1 MLAIRREQI
10 GREQRLRRRRRESQV
25 MQNLKQEL
33 QSALK
38 TAMKAKDSDR
48 RNAIRLLQ
56 SAIKQAEIDGRA
68 DLDDDAVREILRKEA
83 KKRRETI
90 TELEGAGRSDEA
102 AAERLEL
109 AVTEEFLPR
118 QLTPDELK
126 PIVQKAIAE
135 VGATSMKEMG
145 LVMRAVMPE
154 VHGRADGGAVN
165 AMVRELL
172 S

>member
-1 MLAIRREQI
+1 MR
-10 GREQRLRRRRRESQV
+10 
-25 MQNLKQEL
+25 NLKQEL
-33 QSALK
+33 QTALK
-38 TAMKAKDSDR
+38 NAMRAKDSDR

-68 DLDDDAVREILRKEA
+68 ELDDDAIMDILRKEA

-90 TELEGAGRSDEA
+90 NELEGAGRSDDA
-102 AAERLEL
+102 AAERFEL
-109 AVTEEFLPR
+109 AVTEAFLPR
-118 QLTPDELK
+118 QMTSDELK
-126 PIVQKAIAE
+126 PIVQSAISE

-145 LVMRAVMPE
+145 LVMRAVMPK
-154 VHGRADGGAVN
+154 VQGLADGKAVN

>member
-1 MLAIRREQI
+1 
-10 GREQRLRRRRRESQV
+10 
-25 MQNLKQEL
+25 MQDLKQEL
-33 QSALK
+33 QTALK

-68 DLDDDAVREILRKEA
+68 ELDDDAMMDILRKEA

-90 TELEGAGRSDEA
+90 AELEDAGRSDEA
-102 AAERLEL
+102 AAERFEL
-109 AVTEEFLPR
+109 AVTEAFLPR
-118 QLTPDELK
+118 QLTPDELE
-126 PIVQKAIAE
+126 PIVQGAISE

-145 LVMRAVMPE
+145 AVMRAVMPK
-154 VHGRADGGAVN
+154 VQGLADGRAVN

>member
-1 MLAIRREQI
+1 
-10 GREQRLRRRRRESQV
+10 

-33 QSALK
+33 QTALK

-48 RNAIRLLQ
+48 RDALRLLH
-56 SAIKQAEIDGRA
+56 SAIKQAEIDGRVE
-68 DLDDDAVREILRKEA
+68 LGDDAVMDILRKEA

-90 TELEGAGRSDEA
+90 AELEDAGRGDEA
-102 AAERLEL
+102 AAERFEL

-118 QLTPDELK
+118 QLTPEELK
-126 PIVQKAIAE
+126 PIVQGVIAE
-135 VGATSMKEMG
+135 VGATSMNEMG
-145 LVMRAVMPE
+145 LVMRTAMPK
-154 VHGRADGGAVN
+154 VQGLADGKAVN

>member
-1 MLAIRREQI
+1 ME
-10 GREQRLRRRRRESQV
+10 
-25 MQNLKQEL
+25 NLKQQL
-33 QSALK
+33 QTALK
-38 TAMKAKDSDR
+38 TAMKAKDRDR

-68 DLDDDAVREILRKEA
+68 DLDDDGIMDILRKEA

-90 TELEGAGRSDEA
+90 SELESAGRSDDA
-102 AAERLEL
+102 AAERIEL
-109 AVTEEFLPR
+109 TVTEEFLPR
-118 QLTPDELK
+118 QLTSDELK
-126 PIVQKAIAE
+126 PIVREAISE

-145 LVMRAVMPE
+145 QVMRAVMPK
-154 VHGRADGGAVN
+154 VQGLADGKAVN